1 MKDDGVLFAIAI
13 CTAVIL
19 GWGWPLIKEYWL
31 IAVAWVAKLMKG
43 AGTDE
48 TQWNHHRLGA
58 AAILLIGVSGNAC
71 FAETVLIVVRARHWF
86 QSAISAR
93 NY

>member
-1 MKDDGVLFAIAI
+1 LIVVAVNEPVEGHGHIRLFEGVRELSMKDDGVLFAIAI
-13 CTAVIL
+13 SAAVIL

-48 TQWNHHRLGA
+48 T
-58 AAILLIGVSGNAC
+58 
-71 FAETVLIVVRARHWF
+71 
-86 QSAISAR
+86 
-93 NY
+93 